1 MKIVHIN
8 SLYFP
13 FQIGGAEKSV
23 QVLAE
28 AQHALGHDV
37 SVLTTAPDDNERQA
51 SINGVDVHY
60 LSVRNLYRPFTDK
73 PHASISKALWHS
85 LDSYNPMMGEVIGKK
100 LALLKPDVA
109 HTHTIA
115 GLSVSAWRAAE
126 KRSIPRIHTL
136 RDYYLACPRSTMF
149 RNGHN
154 CTTLCGSC
162 ALYAG
167 LRRRQSARVDA
178 VIGNSRFILDRHLDL
193 GYFPNARVKEVIF
206 SGQPAPAG
214 KPSTMRFPGGRPV
227 FGYIG
232 QINPTKGVAML
243 VETFRQLGPIAELR
257 IAGRID
263 SDFALGLK
271 AGAPDWV
278 QWLGWQNPADLYQ
291 QVDAVIIPS
300 LWHEPLPRA
309 AIEAAMYG
317 AYVIG
322 SNRGGTPE
330 ILSLVGGQIFDPEQP
345 ASLKAM
351 VQQFIETFAD
361 HRRPDITS
369 WAEAFEPDQRARD
382 HLKLY
387 QHLIV

>member
-28 AQHALGHDV
+28 AQRTLGHEV
-37 SVLTTAPDDNERQA
+37 SVLTTAPDGDEKQA

-73 PHASISKALWHS
+73 PHTSISKVLWHA
-85 LDSYNPMMGEVIGKK
+85 LDSYNPMMGGVIGKK
-100 LALLKPDVA
+100 LDLLKPDIA

-126 KRSIPRIHTL
+126 KRSIPRVHTL

-154 CTTLCGSC
+154 CTTPCGDC
-162 ALYAG
+162 AFYASP
-167 LRRRQSARVDA
+167 RRRQSVKVDA
-178 VIGNSRFILDRHLDL
+178 VIGNSRFILDRHLKM
-193 GYFPNARVKEVIF
+193 GYFPNARIRDVIF
-206 SGQPAPAG
+206 SGQPTPVSQPRAV
-214 KPSTMRFPGGRPV
+214 RFPGSRPV

-243 VETFRQLGPIAELR
+243 VDTFRQLGPVAELR

-271 AGAPDWV
+271 AAAPDWV
-278 QWLGWQNPADLYQ
+278 KWLGWQSPADVYR
-291 QVDAVIIPS
+291 QVDAVVIPS

-309 AIEAAMYG
+309 AIEAAMHG
-317 AYVIG
+317 AHVIG

-330 ILSLVGGQIFDPEQP
+330 ILAQVGGQIFDPEEP

-361 HRRPDITS
+361 HHRPDATS
-369 WAEAFEPDQRARD
+369 WAEAFEPAQRARD